1 MKVFIKYEILKNI
14 YTFKFL
20 LIFIILIILFLSS
33 FYTMFKDYNERNKKY
48 IEEKDKPETIAIPT
62 YPLSIFVKG
71 LEEEISSSFIIDQDL
86 RIIWKTIPI
95 EKLNLIFSI
104 FPAPDLLFIV
114 KIILSLIVLLFSFD
128 SVSGEKENG
137 TLQMILSNS
146 FSRTNFL
153 LGKFFALYITIS
165 IPFLYSFLMILT
177 ILAIL
182 IPLDTEMFIRII
194 LFFLISELYLIFFL
208 IVGMSVSILSKRSF
222 TSLIILLFIWTTLV
236 FVIPTFASLA
246 SDALSPLPSESYY
259 RQAKQQHWVKLIF
272 LSIHQ
277 YGNDSFENIQ
287 NVIEK
292 SKKDEE
298 ELWKDYQLK
307 LHKHLSVSEKISKIS
322 PAGIF
327 QDLILSI
334 SSTGFDE
341 YDRLKRW
348 LILLKDLKEEG
359 TQGSEFS
366 RSSIE
371 TIINVDF
378 VLNVFFIIALNSFLL
393 LLSFI
398 LFSRADV
405 RKL

>member
-1 MKVFIKYEILKNI
+1 
-14 YTFKFL
+14 
-20 LIFIILIILFLSS
+20 
-33 FYTMFKDYNERNKKY
+33 
-48 IEEKDKPETIAIPT
+48 
-62 YPLSIFVKG
+62 
-71 LEEEISSSFIIDQDL
+71 
-86 RIIWKTIPI
+86 
-95 EKLNLIFSI
+95 
-104 FPAPDLLFIV
+104 
-114 KIILSLIVLLFSFD
+114 
-128 SVSGEKENG
+128 
-137 TLQMILSNS
+137 
-146 FSRTNFL
+146 
-153 LGKFFALYITIS
+153 
-165 IPFLYSFLMILT
+165 
-177 ILAIL
+177 
-182 IPLDTEMFIRII
+182 
-194 LFFLISELYLIFFL
+194 
-208 IVGMSVSILSKRSF
+208 MSVSILSKRSF